1 MKGKKMNALSCTK
14 SWAEDTMVKA
24 IRTMA
29 QTAVGL
35 IGTNTV
41 GMTDVD
47 WISVGSASLVAG
59 IVCVLMALTQI
70 KTKNESEE
78 E

>member
-1 MKGKKMNALSCTK
+1 MKIEIK
-14 SWAEDTMVKA
+14 SWLKETSVKA

-35 IGTNTV
+35 IGTNAV
-41 GMTDVD
+41 GLCEVD
-47 WISVGSASLVAG
+47 WIAVGSASLTAG
-59 IVCVLMALTQI
+59 IVCVLMSLSQI
-70 KTKNESEE
+70 KTVKEREE